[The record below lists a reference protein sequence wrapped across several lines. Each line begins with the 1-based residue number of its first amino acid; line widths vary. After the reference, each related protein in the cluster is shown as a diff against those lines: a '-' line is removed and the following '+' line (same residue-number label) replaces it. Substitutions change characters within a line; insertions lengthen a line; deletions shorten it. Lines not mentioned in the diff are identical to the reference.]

1 MAIKKRQ
8 IVAAALTLA
17 LGSAVFVNWYFTRP
31 EAEAASTTPE
41 NTDVAAQEQE
51 DKNLGDAQYV
61 SGTLANAD
69 NQVAG
74 QESELFVSARENRQ
88 KAHDEAFDKLNQ
100 IINGTESDEASK
112 ASAREQLNMLTETIK
127 KEADCENLIQA
138 KIAAKCLVSIS
149 GDTAQVM
156 VSQGG
161 VNDTSAL
168 QIKDILI
175 QQTGIAGENI
185 TIIESK

>member
-8 IVAAALTLA
+8 VVAAALTLA

-31 EAEAASTTPE
+31 EAQAASASPE
-41 NTDVAAQEQE
+41 NSNISQQE
-51 DKNLGDAQYV
+51 DHNLGDAQYV

-69 NQVAG
+69 NQAAG
-74 QESELFVSARENRQ
+74 QESELFVSSRENRQ
-88 KAHDEAFDKLNQ
+88 KAHDEAFDKLNSV
-100 IINGTESDEASK
+100 INSADADAASREAANTQLAKLTDE
-112 ASAREQLNMLTETIK
+112 IK

-138 KIAAKCLVSIS
+138 KIAASCLVSIS
-149 GDTAQVM
+149 EGKVQVI
-156 VSQGG
+156 VGKGG

-168 QIKDILI
+168 QIKDIVV
-175 QQTGIAGENI
+175 QQTGVSSENI

>member
-31 EAEAASTTPE
+31 EAEAVSATPE
-41 NTDVAAQEQE
+41 NTNVAEVENE

-61 SGTLANAD
+61 SGTLANAETPA
-69 NQVAG
+69 AG

-88 KAHDEAFDKLNQ
+88 KAHDEAFDKLNAV
-100 IINGTESDEASK
+100 INSSESDEESK
-112 ASAREQLNMLTETIK
+112 TSAREQLNKLTDTIK

-149 GDTAQVM
+149 GDTVQVM

-168 QIKDILI
+168 QIKDILM
-175 QQTGIAGENI
+175 QQTGVAGENI

>member
-31 EAEAASTTPE
+31 EAQAASATPE
-41 NTDVAAQEQE
+41 NAIASAQEE

-69 NQVAG
+69 SQVAG
-74 QESELFVSARENRQ
+74 QESELFVSSRENRQ
-88 KAHDEAFDKLNQ
+88 KAHDEAFDKLNAV
-100 IINGTESDEASK
+100 INSADADDDSK
-112 ASAREQLNMLTETIK
+112 ESARKQLDTLTQEIK
-127 KEADCENLIQA
+127 MEADCENLIQA
-138 KIAAKCLVSIS
+138 KIAAKCLVSIN
-149 GDTAQVM
+149 GGKVQVI
-156 VSQGG
+156 VSAGG

-168 QIKDILI
+168 QIKDIVV
-175 QQTGIAGENI
+175 QQTGVTSENI

>member
-31 EAEAASTTPE
+31 EAQAASATPE
-41 NTDVAAQEQE
+41 NSNASAQE

-74 QESELFVSARENRQ
+74 QESELFVSSRENRQ
-88 KAHDEAFDKLNQ
+88 KAHDEAFDKLNAV
-100 IINGTESDEASK
+100 INSSDADDASK
-112 ASAREQLNMLTETIK
+112 EAARKQLTTLTDEIK
-127 KEADCENLIQA
+127 MEADCENLIQS
-138 KIAAKCLVSIS
+138 KIAAKCLVSIN
-149 GDTAQVM
+149 GGKVQVI
-156 VSQGG
+156 VSKGG

-168 QIKDILI
+168 QIKDIVV
-175 QQTGIAGENI
+175 QQTGISSENI

>member
-31 EAEAASTTPE
+31 EAEAASATPE
-41 NTDVAAQEQE
+41 NTNVAAENE

-61 SGTLANAD
+61 SGTLANAE

-88 KAHDEAFDKLNQ
+88 KAHDEAFDKLNEV
-100 IINGTESDEASK
+100 INSGESDEASK
-112 ASAREQLNMLTETIK
+112 ASAREQLNKLTDTIK
-127 KEADCENLIQA
+127 KEADCENLIQS

-149 GDTAQVM
+149 GDTVQVM

-175 QQTGIAGENI
+175 QQTGVSGENI